1 MVAKAAPRKA
11 APKPAGSGDTPEPAP
26 ERVFTWK
33 PKNGGD
39 PIVLPHASA
48 AVPKGKALRF
58 FYQMSKRQGDL
69 VGQVVFALDAANVPE
84 PVKDRIFD
92 LDDDEI
98 VELVSAWTAAISG
111 GASVGES

>member
-1 MVAKAAPRKA
+1 MVAKAAPRKV
-11 APKPAGSGDTPEPAP
+11 APKTAGSGDTPEPEP
-26 ERVFTWK
+26 KVFTWK
-33 PKNGGD
+33 PVNGGD

-58 FYQMSKRQGDL
+58 FYQMNKRQGDL
-69 VGQVVFALDAANVPE
+69 VGQVVFALDAASVPE

-98 VELVSAWTAAISG
+98 VDLVSAWTAAISG